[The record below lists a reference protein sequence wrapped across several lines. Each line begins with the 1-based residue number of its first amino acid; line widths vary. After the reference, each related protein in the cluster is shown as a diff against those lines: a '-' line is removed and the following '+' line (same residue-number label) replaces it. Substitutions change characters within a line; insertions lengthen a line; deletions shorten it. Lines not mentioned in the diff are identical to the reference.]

1 MSLPLR
7 GHVQDGKVLVDDM
20 VDLPNGT
27 QVQLTLVDTGDDLDD
42 EERSRLL
49 DAIEVSQAQIDAG
62 LGVPADRLVLELI
75 ASRSR

>member
-27 QVQLTLVDTGDDLDD
+27 QVQLALVDTGDDLDD

-62 LGVPADRLVLELI
+62 VGVPADCLVHELI

>member
-1 MSLPLR
+1 MALPLR

-27 QVQLTLVDTGDDLDD
+27 QVQLALVDTGDELDD

-62 LGVPADRLVLELI
+62 VGVPADRLVHELI